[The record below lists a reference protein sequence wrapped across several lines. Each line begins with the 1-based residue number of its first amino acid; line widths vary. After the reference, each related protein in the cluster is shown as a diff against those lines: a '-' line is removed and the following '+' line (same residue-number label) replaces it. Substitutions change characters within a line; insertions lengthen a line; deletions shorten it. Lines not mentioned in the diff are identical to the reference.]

1 MVKDASLTTAPLRD
15 GELLLLQLQR
25 VQDELQHYYFLY
37 SEAALRNQSDSREWE
52 LDSARR
58 KRAERARYRDAIRE
72 STSWRVTAPIRWLR
86 HLVMREPKV
95 PTDRSLVP
103 CDTLAEE
110 RAAIRKLDDEIRAL
124 LASTSWKVS
133 APLRWRPWHGYHND
147 FPLERLRPC
156 PPSSRHEFEAADAA
170 LRESDVGED
179 GPASVSLPS
188 AEQFDIARPTA
199 QGTSAKGGGLP
210 PILPRRSQILRSPLE
225 TLKNRHLGQRCVLV
239 ANGPSL
245 NQMDLSF
252 AKQEI
257 CIGMNK
263 IFLGFDKFGFY
274 PSYYVAIND
283 KVIKQ
288 AAKEI
293 QALSCVKF
301 LKRTAAAGL
310 LSQDALMHLVDTHAY
325 RLDEQCVRR
334 PGFSVDIAQA
344 GIYEGWTVTHAAL
357 QIAFFLGFTQVVI
370 IGMDHRYQFEGKPN
384 EARVLNGDDPNH
396 FCPTYFG
403 GGQTWDNPD
412 LTHSEESYRLA
423 RREYEKAGREIVD
436 ATVDGACD
444 VFKKV
449 DYRDI
454 FGIEASN
461 EKRQSNC

>member
-1 MVKDASLTTAPLRD
+1 MVKDVPLTPAPLKD
-15 GELLLLQLQR
+15 SELLRLQLQR

-58 KRAERARYRDAIRE
+58 KRAERARYRDAIRA
-72 STSWRVTAPIRWLR
+72 STSWRVAAPIRWLR
-86 HLVMREPKV
+86 HVVLREPKV
-95 PTDRSLVP
+95 PTDQPLVP

-110 RAAIRKLDDEIRAL
+110 RAEIRKIDDEIRAL

-133 APLRWRPWHGYHND
+133 APLRWRPWRRYNRD
-147 FPLERLRPC
+147 LPLERLRPR
-156 PPSSRHEFEAADAA
+156 PPSSGPELEAADAA
-170 LRESDVGED
+170 LRESDVGGD
-179 GPASVSLPS
+179 APASVFSLPS
-188 AEQFDIARPTA
+188 IAQFDTARPTA
-199 QGTSAKGGGLP
+199 QGKSAKGAGLP
-210 PILPRRSQILRSPLE
+210 PTLPRRSQILRSPLGA
-225 TLKNRHLGQRCVLV
+225 LQNRHLGQRCVLV

-263 IFLGFDKFGFY
+263 IFLGFDRFGFY
-274 PSYYVAIND
+274 PHYYVAIND

-288 AAKEI
+288 AVVEI

-301 LKRTAAAGL
+301 VKRTAATGL
-310 LSQDALMHLVDTHAY
+310 LSQDALTHLVDTYAY
-325 RLDEQCVRR
+325 RLDEQGLQR
-334 PGFSVDIAQA
+334 PGFSADIAQA

-370 IGMDHRYQFEGKPN
+370 IGMDHRYQFEGNPN

-396 FCPTYFG
+396 FCSTYFG

-412 LTHSEESYRLA
+412 LAHSEESYRLA
-423 RREYEKAGREIVD
+423 RREYEKVGREILD

-454 FGIEASN
+454 FDIEA
-461 EKRQSNC
+461 